1 MGTKGTIVV
10 GVDGSE
16 SSADAVRWAL
26 DEARKRGA
34 EVHVVTAWHT
44 DPPPMEGPPPMVGI
58 PYRAKEAALAEQQ
71 AQQDKVMDA
80 VRDATEGVTVHRH
93 MVGQWPPRALVHIS
107 ADADLLVLGRHGHSW
122 LAEKLL
128 GSVSAY
134 CVRHATCPVVITPAQ
149 RTEKARE
156 HRAEEHRAEEHH
168 MVEAPATPGPL
179 Y

>member
-1 MGTKGTIVV
+1 MTGNGKIVV
-10 GVDGSE
+10 GVDGSDA
-16 SSADAVRWAL
+16 SLDAVRWAL
-26 DEARKRGA
+26 DEARRRCA

-58 PYRAKEAALAEQQ
+58 PYRARESAIAEQQ
-71 AQQDKVMDA
+71 AQQDRVMDA
-80 VRDATEGVTVHRH
+80 VQGTTEGVTVHRH

-134 CVRHATCPVVITPAQ
+134 CVRHATCPVVITPA
-149 RTEKARE
+149 RHVEKAPE
-156 HRAEEHRAEEHH
+156 YHL
-168 MVEAPATPGPL
+168 VEAPATPGPL

>member
-1 MGTKGTIVV
+1 MGVKGKIVV
-10 GVDGSE
+10 GVDGSA
-16 SSADAVRWAL
+16 SSTDAVRWAL

-34 EVHVVTAWHT
+34 EVYVVTAWHT
-44 DPPPMEGPPPMVGI
+44 DPPPIEGQPLMVGM

-71 AQQDKVMDA
+71 AQQDKVMAQLGDA
-80 VRDATEGVTVHRH
+80 AEGVTVQRH
-93 MVGQWPPRALVHIS
+93 MVDQWPPRALVNIS

-134 CVRHATCPVVITPAQ
+134 CVRHATCPVVITPA
-149 RTEKARE
+149 RPTEKAK
-156 HRAEEHRAEEHH
+156 EHH

>member
-1 MGTKGTIVV
+1 MATNGKIVV

-16 SSADAVRWAL
+16 SSVDAVRWAL
-26 DEARKRGA
+26 TEARKRGA

-58 PYRAKEAALAEQQ
+58 PYRAKEAALADQQ

-80 VRDATEGVTVHRH
+80 VQGATEGVTVHRH

-134 CVRHATCPVVITPAQ
+134 CVRHATCPVVITPAH
-149 RTEKARE
+149 RVETVTERNL
-156 HRAEEHRAEEHH
+156 
-168 MVEAPATPGPL
+168 VEAPATPGPL